1 MWVAELRFR
10 IIADTSYTDAEAAI
24 RCYLESLIFQGQI
37 LGREFPTYLAQDE
50 FVSRVIL
57 PALDALHQ
65 QHHSNRGLQALQALG
80 VAGIAYPKLEIL
92 GEDLMSNHTDPC
104 SVSETYILYCRFGHS
119 NSVLYCGEH
128 FAPVPL
134 YQAAAT
140 SALDHEDL
148 IRWQLQYQ
156 ALDEIQMQE
165 KRVLDKTAEHSLQKL
180 HSTLNQQGR
189 RFARRLEHS
198 LKKPVYY
205 ALYSGSSADCA
216 QEATKCCPGCGKDW
230 ALAEPLHELFDFQC
244 EDCRLVSNIAWQCQ

>member
-57 PALDALHQ
+57 PATDALHS
-65 QHHSNRGLQALQALG
+65 QHHSKRGLQALQALG
-80 VAGIAYPKLEIL
+80 TAGIAYPKQEVL

-104 SVSETYILYCRFGHS
+104 SDSETYILYCRFGHS

-134 YQAAAT
+134 YRADAT
-140 SALDHEDL
+140 SEQDHEDL

-165 KRVLDKTAEHSLQKL
+165 KRVLDKTAERSLQSL

-189 RFARRLEHS
+189 RFAGQLEKS
-198 LKKPVYY
+198 LQKPVYY
-205 ALYSGSSADCA
+205 ALYSGSSLDCSL
-216 QEATKCCPGCGKDW
+216 EINKCCPGCGNSW
-230 ALAEPLHELFDFQC
+230 TLAEPLHELFDFQC
-244 EDCRLVSNIAWQCQ
+244 DPCRLLSNIAWQCQ